1 MSQGD
6 LKFSDWPMFDRVM
19 RDPDVCRRFLQ
30 VVLGIEVGRLDYV
43 DVEKSLFPDI
53 EAKSVRLDVF
63 AKDSSHVF
71 DVEMQ
76 SLPERRLGRRLRY
89 YQAAMDVTSMPAG
102 VAYDGLPE
110 SYIIFL
116 CGHDPFGRGVP
127 VYTFKMSCPED
138 SSTDLKCGFAWIV
151 LNAEAWGCCENP
163 ALKSLL
169 KYTSKGSVEDD
180 ALVEAIDGL
189 VKEANQNREWR
200 KNAMGV
206 MTLEHHMRAHISMAR
221 KEGLAKGHAEGLA
234 EGFAEGKEQ
243 EDKRFSRLIDAL
255 FEADRVEDL
264 RRVANDDAYRDKL
277 FQEFGIA

>member
-89 YQAAMDVTSMPAG
+89 YQAAMDVTSMPTG

-116 CGHDPFGRGVP
+116 CGHESVWEGRSCLHIQDELPGRLVDGPEMWFCVDSCLMRKRGGVAKTQP
-127 VYTFKMSCPED
+127 WSSSC
-138 SSTDLKCGFAWIV
+138 
-151 LNAEAWGCCENP
+151 
-163 ALKSLL
+163 
-169 KYTSKGSVEDD
+169 
-180 ALVEAIDGL
+180 
-189 VKEANQNREWR
+189 
-200 KNAMGV
+200 
-206 MTLEHHMRAHISMAR
+206 
-221 KEGLAKGHAEGLA
+221 
-234 EGFAEGKEQ
+234 
-243 EDKRFSRLIDAL
+243 
-255 FEADRVEDL
+255 
-264 RRVANDDAYRDKL
+264 
-277 FQEFGIA
+277 